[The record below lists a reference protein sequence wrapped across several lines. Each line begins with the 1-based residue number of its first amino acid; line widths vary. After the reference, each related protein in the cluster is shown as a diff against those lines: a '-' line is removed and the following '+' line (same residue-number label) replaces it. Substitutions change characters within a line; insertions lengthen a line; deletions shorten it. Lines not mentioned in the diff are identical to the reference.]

1 MEHFMPVRI
10 AISGFGRIGRN
21 VLRAL
26 VEAGRKDLEVVA
38 INDLFSAKDNAHLLR
53 HDSVHGRFPGQVK
66 VEGESIDVGSG
77 PIKVLSE
84 RDPKKLP
91 WKALG
96 IDIVMECTG
105 IFTDRDKA
113 AAHLEA
119 GAKRVLVSAPSKG
132 ADITIVY
139 GVNHDKL
146 KAEHKVVSNASC
158 TTNCLAPVAKVLND
172 LVGIKSGF
180 MTTIHA
186 YTNDQNVLDQAHKD
200 MRRARAA
207 AVNLIPTSTGAAAA
221 VGLVLPELKGKL
233 DGTAIRVPTP
243 NVSVVDLKF
252 IPGRETAVEE
262 INKVM
267 EQAAKQQLK
276 GILAVTAEPL
286 VSIDFNHDPASATF
300 DLTQTQIVDGR
311 LVRVLAWYD
320 NEWGFSN
327 RMADTAAAMGKLG

>member
-1 MEHFMPVRI
+1 
-10 AISGFGRIGRN
+10 
-21 VLRAL
+21 
-26 VEAGRKDLEVVA
+26 
-38 INDLFSAKDNAHLLR
+38 
-53 HDSVHGRFPGQVK
+53 VHGRFPGTVK
-66 VEGESIDVGSG
+66 VEGDTLDVGMG
-77 PIKVLSE
+77 PIRVFAE
-84 RDPKKLP
+84 RDPRKLP
-91 WKALG
+91 WKDLG

-132 ADITIVY
+132 ADLTVVY

-146 KAEHKVVSNASC
+146 KADHKVVSTASC

-172 LVGIKSGF
+172 LCGIKSGF

-186 YTNDQNVLDQAHKD
+186 YTNDQNILDQAHTD

-207 AVNLIPTSTGAAAA
+207 ALSMIPTSTGAASA

-243 NVSVVDLKF
+243 NVSIIDLKF
-252 IPGRETAVEE
+252 IPGRETSVNE
-262 INKVM
+262 INKAM
-267 EQAAKQQLK
+267 ERAASQELK
-276 GILAVTAEPL
+276 GVLAVTNEQV
-286 VSIDFNHDPASATF
+286 VSIDFNHDPASSTF
-300 DLTQTQIVDGR
+300 DLSGTQIVDGG
-311 LVRVLAWYD
+311 LVRVLSWYD

-327 RMADTAAAMGKLG
+327 RMSDTALAMAKLL

>member
-1 MEHFMPVRI
+1 MTLKI

-21 VLRAL
+21 VLRAIA
-26 VEAGRKDLEVVA
+26 EAKRKDLTVVA
-38 INDLFSAKDNAHLLR
+38 INDLVSAKDNAHFFKY
-53 HDSVHGRFPGQVK
+53 DSVHGRFPGEVK
-66 VEGESIDVGSG
+66 VDGDILDVGMG
-77 PIKVLSE
+77 PIKVLAE

-91 WKALG
+91 WKDLG

-105 IFTDRDKA
+105 IFTDREKA

-132 ADITIVY
+132 ADLTVVY

-146 KAEHKVVSNASC
+146 TAEHKVVSNASC

-186 YTNDQNVLDQAHKD
+186 YTNDQNVLDQAHSD

-207 AVNLIPTSTGAAAA
+207 AMNMIPTSTGAAAA

-252 IPGRETAVEE
+252 IPGRETSVDE
-262 INKVM
+262 INKAM
-267 EQAAKQQLK
+267 DAASKQQLK
-276 GILAVTAEPL
+276 GILGVTNEPL
-286 VSIDFNHDPASATF
+286 VSIDFNHNPNSSTF

-311 LVRVLAWYD
+311 LVRVLSWYD

-327 RMADTAAAMGKLG
+327 RMADTAVAMGKKL